1 MRRKKIAKI
10 AERDLRNA
18 MAFQREGRYRSD
30 FSVREKKK
38 VFVVVLFFNNKREM
52 REGGRDF
59 AFSPVHINY
68 GDSSLPC
75 FHCATSAFLYPAITH
90 FTDSH

>member
-38 VFVVVLFFNNKREM
+38 VFVVVLFFNNKREI
-52 REGGRDF
+52 RKK
-59 AFSPVHINY
+59 
-68 GDSSLPC
+68 
-75 FHCATSAFLYPAITH
+75 
-90 FTDSH
+90 